1 VTIAPQIGQQAAFY
15 YGRARDLLI
24 ATTALVATA
33 GVAAAD
39 VTLNGWAALGVVQG
53 KGIYGDSTAR
63 IENNVEMF
71 IVGTTETDSGV
82 SLKATVLLE
91 NNDGANYTG
100 SVTPDASTL
109 VEVGFGGLNLAF
121 GNTDGAADRV
131 TGETPRLYPGIRFE
145 GWGGHIDNTD
155 ANPVFRAEYTFG
167 DILVAASYAGA
178 DEQLGLGARYTISGL
193 TVGLAYEN
201 AKKGKIAAASAQT
214 QDLWNV
220 SAAYTMNDL
229 TVSAIHWRSDNDAGV
244 ENRNQTD
251 IGVQY
256 KMGAITVAAE
266 YLMNDTAGTD
276 NYTVWG
282 SYDLGGGAYVFGQVG
297 TRDYAAVAA
306 AGSSPARAAVNE
318 EGFASAGIRFA
329 F

>member
-1 VTIAPQIGQQAAFY
+1 MQQFGRSNPFY
-15 YGRARDLLI
+15 YGCGRDSII

-63 IENNVEMF
+63 IENNVELF
-71 IVGTTETDSGV
+71 IVGSTETDAGV

-91 NNDGANYTG
+91 NNDGADYAA

-145 GWGGHIDNTD
+145 GWGGHVDNTD

-167 DILVAASYAGA
+167 DVLVAASYAGE
-178 DEQLGLGARYTISGL
+178 DEQYGIGARYTISGV
-193 TVGLAYEN
+193 TVGLAYED
-201 AKKGKIAAASAQT
+201 AATGANT
-214 QDLWNV
+214 NDLWNV
-220 SAAYTMNDL
+220 SASYTMDNL
-229 TVSAIHWRSDNDAGV
+229 TVSAIHWRSDNDAGI

-266 YLMNDTAGTD
+266 YLMNDFAGTD

-282 SYDLGGGAYVFGQVG
+282 SYDLGGGAYVFGQLG
-297 TRDYAAVAA
+297 TRDYSAAVS
-306 AGSSPARAAVNE
+306 GTRAALNE